1 MPPVVDIV
9 PNGDNNRSLQREVK
23 DPINSAKG
31 LKGSIKASLLS
42 SEYTDTTTGSSTAI
56 ATASSTSTGS
66 MQQHKGETVYPFHTA
81 AAERVLGAVPS
92 IKTWHRRPQQMDS
105 SQLTRGSD
113 GEIVEMKGKQNS
125 SSDKQSIYSSN
136 TGSTVSEVITDIFT
150 EDQMKWW
157 LGITHDYFIV
167 L

>member
-9 PNGDNNRSLQREVK
+9 PNGDGSK
-23 DPINSAKG
+23 SKG

-42 SEYTDTTTGSSTAI
+42 SEHTDTTTGSSTNTTTGTGTGVT
-56 ATASSTSTGS
+56 ATSTSTGS

-92 IKTWHRRPQQMDS
+92 IRTWHRHPQQMDS

-113 GEIVEMKGKQNS
+113 GEIVEIKGKQNS
-125 SSDKQSIYSSN
+125 TSDKHSINSSN
-136 TGSTVSEVITDIFT
+136 TVSEVITDIFT